1 MGVVAVGGFCRAM
14 HHWENSNDTA
24 SIPLWSVLW
33 RLVVCASVRRF
44 LGVVS
49 RCLCFSGLCKMYP
62 TLHFGTE
69 VILVS
74 SNLCFWTALND
85 QSELLQQLPKFFT
98 LLYTREIRDTCKY

>member
-33 RLVVCASVRRF
+33 RLFVCASVRRF

-49 RCLCFSGLCKMYP
+49 RCLCFSGLCKSGVRLGKGASGSARKRTWVMATAQVWHDSGSRYMQ
-62 TLHFGTE
+62 
-69 VILVS
+69 VS
-74 SNLCFWTALND
+74 GECSR
-85 QSELLQQLPKFFT
+85 LL
-98 LLYTREIRDTCKY
+98 